1 MGLDMYASRRPPV
14 EKGEEIAYWRKHNR
28 LHGWMEELWRE
39 KTGKEGRF
47 NSEEVILELIDI
59 TKKRLSQISFNYE
72 AGLSE
77 EGKYSRKRQRKLR
90 KISPLKKK

>member
-1 MGLDMYASRRPPV
+1 MKQENPV
-14 EKGEEIAYWRKHNR
+14 TGTTLSIKHFYIEQLKKFDKIGINK
-28 LHGWMEELWRE
+28 
-39 KTGKEGRF
+39 KTKFGVK
-47 NSEEVILELIDI
+47 VTKELIDI